1 MVTTMKYEKSCG
13 ALIYKIE
20 NNVYY
25 LLMVMHING
34 GHWAFPKGHVENGE
48 TEIETA
54 IREIKEETHL
64 DVEIDSSFRY
74 VVNYSPK
81 IGVTK
86 DVVYFCATPKSN
98 EIIAQKEEISKIQ
111 WISLDE
117 AYKIVTFDNDRN
129 LIRQFKEHISK

>member
-1 MVTTMKYEKSCG
+1 MEKEKSCG
-13 ALIYKIE
+13 TMCFDGNK
-20 NNVYY
+20 V
-25 LLMVMHING
+25 LMVKHNV
-34 GHWAFPKGHVENGE
+34 GHWAFPKGHVDKGE

-54 IREIKEETHL
+54 LREIKEETHL
-64 DVEIDSSFRY
+64 DVEIDSSFRH

-86 DVVYFCATPKSN
+86 DVVYFCATPKSD

-129 LIRQFKEHISK
+129 LIKQFKEYICK